1 MRIAIVDDI
10 GSEREA
16 LSMRLTLQLNRL
28 ALHADISG
36 FESGRDFLSA
46 AKEEPFDLVFLDI
59 YMDGENGVDTAKELR
74 LFDQDC
80 LLVFTTTS
88 TDHALDGFR
97 VRAFQYLVKPY
108 SDRELE
114 VLFDELMARLPEP
127 DQYIEVNVTGGSVRL
142 RFREILYA
150 EHYLHQ
156 IHIWTSDGRET
167 VTRQTFREFKA
178 RLCDSRFFPC
188 SRGMIINLEYVK
200 DFNGTDFILKD
211 GKRIPVSRDQA
222 KAARL
227 AFGDF
232 LFQRGHTL

>member
-1 MRIAIVDDI
+1 MFP
-10 GSEREA
+10 
-16 LSMRLTLQLNRL
+16 LTLKVLPIQL
-28 ALHADISG
+28 G
-36 FESGRDFLSA
+36 EYLSYPSP
-46 AKEEPFDLVFLDI
+46 KKRHDLFS
-59 YMDGENGVDTAKELR
+59 
-74 LFDQDC
+74 DC
-80 LLVFTTTS
+80 LLYTS
-88 TDHALDGFR
+88 
-97 VRAFQYLVKPY
+97 
-108 SDRELE
+108 
-114 VLFDELMARLPEP
+114 
-127 DQYIEVNVTGGSVRL
+127 
-142 RFREILYA
+142 
-150 EHYLHQ
+150 
-156 IHIWTSDGRET
+156 TSDGRET